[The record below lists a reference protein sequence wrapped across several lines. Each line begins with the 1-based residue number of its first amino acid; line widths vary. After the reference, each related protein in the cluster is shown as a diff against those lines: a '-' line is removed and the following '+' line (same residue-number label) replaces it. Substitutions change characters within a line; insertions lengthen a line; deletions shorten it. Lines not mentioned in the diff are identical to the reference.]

1 MCRAWPSVGPSA
13 AGVSPPVAVR
23 GAARCTFAS
32 RCKVRAGLVLSVK
45 MEDRKEVGRWGWEES
60 HHRPCGGAPRE
71 LSPC

>member
-45 MEDRKEVGRWGWEES
+45 MEDRKEVGR
-60 HHRPCGGAPRE
+60 
-71 LSPC
+71 